1 MARRPWDGPG
11 VLVLLLVVLAAALVY
26 PVFADSYDVGNF
38 SYFLIWI
45 FMALGLCLMWGY
57 GGMLS
62 FGQTL
67 FFGIAG
73 YAYGVLAINI
83 GGGSATFAAL
93 VLSIVIAM
101 IAAGILGYFMIWGG
115 ISGVFFGIVTLSAT
129 LVLAF
134 FLGQTAGPEWHIGAA
149 RLNGFNG
156 MKGMDPLSRSAIS
169 TSRAPRS
176 TTSWSR

>member
-1 MARRPWDGPG
+1 M
-11 VLVLLLVVLAAALVY
+11 LAAALIY

-73 YAYGVLAINI
+73 YAYGVLAINM
-83 GGGSATFAAL
+83 GGGVDDDRRARPVDRHCDDRGAVSSAT
-93 VLSIVIAM
+93 S
-101 IAAGILGYFMIWGG
+101 
-115 ISGVFFGIVTLSAT
+115 
-129 LVLAF
+129 
-134 FLGQTAGPEWHIGAA
+134 
-149 RLNGFNG
+149 
-156 MKGMDPLSRSAIS
+156 
-169 TSRAPRS
+169 
-176 TTSWSR
+176 